1 MTISWIYLLVAGL
14 LEIGFT
20 TFLKLTE
27 GFTKPIMTGFFLL
40 FSFLSFYCL
49 NKSLESIQLGIAYAV
64 WTGIGAAGT
73 ACVGVFVFGDDL
85 SLWKAFFLFT
95 LVGSILGLKALS

>member
-1 MTISWIYLLVAGL
+1 MTLSWIYLLIAGL

-27 GFTKPIMTGFFLL
+27 GFTRPVMTGFFLL
-40 FSFLSFYCL
+40 FSVLSFYFL
-49 NKSLESIQLGIAYAV
+49 NRSIETIPLGVAYAV

-85 SLWKAFFLFT
+85 SMWKVFFLST
-95 LVGSILGLKALS
+95 LVGSIFGLKALS